1 MSPDGSTVAF
11 DDGNTLYVATID
23 GSHIRQFTPDGGV
36 SAPSWSPD
44 GARIVF
50 SEGGGIFLVDIATG
64 ELTPVLR
71 DGDEIWFPNFSADG
85 RTILYTTVRRR
96 RMTLRTVATTGGRSS
111 FLMHGAFGAYSPDG
125 TTIAYRSSGY
135 DGLDV
140 TQMTSGALW
149 LADADGTDPRRIGH
163 MTGGMS
169 QIDLEALWPAWSPD
183 GTQIAYQPMFTSPLR
198 VFDISR
204 DRRATSLGAVACDP
218 SWFDDHR
225 LIVAR

>member
-1 MSPDGSTVAF
+1 MQGDDSPTESDRRSSRGRTATEPRMAARRVDAGRGTRDGGDRRGGCALGGRSEGREARRRSPRPFAVVRLQRRPQPLRVPTSTSLICGMGRRPISHPSLRAIRNANHFRMSPDRSMVAF

-50 SEGGGIFLVDIATG
+50 SEGGGIFLVDVSTG

-96 RMTLRTVATTGGRSS
+96 RN
-111 FLMHGAFGAYSPDG
+111 
-125 TTIAYRSSGY
+125 
-135 DGLDV
+135 
-140 TQMTSGALW
+140 
-149 LADADGTDPRRIGH
+149 DP
-163 MTGGMS
+163 S
-169 QIDLEALWPAWSPD
+169 
-183 GTQIAYQPMFTSPLR
+183 
-198 VFDISR
+198 
-204 DRRATSLGAVACDP
+204 DRRRRRGDAAP
-218 SWFDDHR
+218 S
-225 LIVAR
+225 